1 MNLGRHTLTSKNLA
15 RRVSLL
21 VAGLLIVA
29 SLAIPGQA
37 LAQGNSQCQAYNP
50 QVPCEPPVQKSSG
63 TLPFTGIDVVLLAA
77 GGAVMLAAGLGI
89 RRLSRHLG

>member
-1 MNLGRHTLTSKNLA
+1 MATKYLT

-29 SLAIPGQA
+29 SLAIPAQA

-50 QVPCEPPVQKSSG
+50 QVPCQPPVTVQNSG
-63 TLPFTGIDVVLLAA
+63 TLPFTGIDVVLLAS
-77 GGAVMLAAGLGI
+77 GGGILLLAGLGI
-89 RRLSRHLG
+89 RRLSRRLD